1 MGRPFNPAGI
11 VPFSFWNDDDIPKPV
26 KKSLELFLDTL
37 ASHENDSRISTEEGH
52 VHFSGMHEGKPFTI
66 ILDVRGSIDRE
77 LMGDLHLTIVVKVE
91 DRTEH
96 PCVVRLPGFPV
107 GDHMANVI
115 AMFHNDVLL
124 ESVSTIK
131 DAVEPVSEDFAHN
144 LRRLREIIANI
155 QGSTEYIQELAEP
168 FDEDIDTF
176 WWQPRRYWM
185 PEDYYVG
192 GGYRRL
198 IPPSPE
204 EWREFLEAR
213 RLAGLAILSREYE
226 RNDFNTTQ
234 RRHIFYNLANRSAR
248 IDPHNTFF
256 VKHGQD
262 WSTRNR

>member
-1 MGRPFNPAGI
+1 MSRHFNPAGI
-11 VPFSFWNDDDIPKPV
+11 VPFSFWNDDYIPKPV
-26 KKSLELFLDTL
+26 KRSLELFIEQLSEL
-37 ASHENDSRISTEEGH
+37 ESDSRISTEEGH
-52 VHFSGMHEGKPFTI
+52 VHFSGMHEGKPFTL
-66 ILDVRGSIDRE
+66 ILDVRGSIHRE

-131 DAVEPVSEDFAHN
+131 DAVAPVSEDFAHN

-168 FDEDIDTF
+168 FDEDIGLY
-176 WWQPRRYWM
+176 RREGRLELDDYWL
-185 PEDYYVG
+185 VG
-192 GGYRRL
+192 GGPRRWWT
-198 IPPSPE
+198 PE
-204 EWREFLEAR
+204 EFQTFLEQRWEDLLAR
-213 RLAGLAILSREYE
+213 YSRLYG

-248 IDPHNTFF
+248 IDAHNTFF

>member
-1 MGRPFNPAGI
+1 MSRHFNPAGI
-11 VPFSFWNDDDIPKPV
+11 VPASFWNGDDIPKPV
-26 KKSLELFLDTL
+26 KKSLELFIELL
-37 ASHENDSRISTEEGH
+37 SELESDSRISTEEGR
-52 VHFSGMHEGKPFTI
+52 VHFSGMHEGKPFTL
-66 ILDVRGSIDRE
+66 ILDVRGSIHRE
-77 LMGDLHLTIVVKVE
+77 LMGDHHLTIVVKVE

-131 DAVEPVSEDFAHN
+131 DAVDPVSEDFAHN
-144 LRRLREIIANI
+144 LRRFREIIANI
-155 QGSTEYIQELAEP
+155 QGSTESIQELAES

-176 WWQPRRYWM
+176 WSQPYIDVY
-185 PEDYYVG
+185 P
-192 GGYRRL
+192 RL

-204 EWREFLEAR
+204 EWRELMEAR

>member
-1 MGRPFNPAGI
+1 MSRHLNPAGI
-11 VPFSFWNDDDIPKPV
+11 VPFSFWNGDDIPKPV

-52 VHFSGMHEGKPFTI
+52 VHFSGMHEGKPFTL
-66 ILDVRGSIDRE
+66 ILDVRGSIHRE

-131 DAVEPVSEDFAHN
+131 DAVDPVSEDFAHN

-155 QGSTEYIQELAEP
+155 QGSAENIQELARP
-168 FDEDIDTF
+168 FDEDIGLYRRDG
-176 WWQPRRYWM
+176 WEQPDDW
-185 PEDYYVG
+185 YVG
-192 GGYRRL
+192 GGYQRL
-198 IPPSPE
+198 TPE
-204 EWREFLEAR
+204 EFQAIQVGRWEDWLAR
-213 RLAGLAILSREYE
+213 YSRLYE

-248 IDPHNTFF
+248 IDAHNTFF

>member
-1 MGRPFNPAGI
+1 MSRHFNPAGI
-11 VPFSFWNDDDIPKPV
+11 VPFSFWNGDDIPKPV

-52 VHFSGMHEGKPFTI
+52 VHFSGMHEGKPFTL
-66 ILDVRGSIDRE
+66 ILDVRDSIHRE
-77 LMGDLHLTIVVKVE
+77 LIGDLHLTIVVKVE

-124 ESVSTIK
+124 ESVLTIK
-131 DAVEPVSEDFAHN
+131 DAVDSVSEDFAQN
-144 LRRLREIIANI
+144 LRRLREIIANV
-155 QGSTEYIQELAEP
+155 QGSAENIQELARLL
-168 FDEDIDTF
+168 DEDIDTF
-176 WWQPRRYWM
+176 WIEPVGRTVIYDDW
-185 PEDYYVG
+185 YVVTG
-192 GGYRRL
+192 DRWL
-198 IPPSPE
+198 TPE
-204 EWREFLEAR
+204 ESQAIQEQRWEAWLAR
-213 RLAGLAILSREYE
+213 YSRLYE

-248 IDPHNTFF
+248 IDPHKTFF

-262 WSTRNR
+262 WSTRHR